1 MGGTRIWHSDECAC
15 EFWEY
20 LSTWG
25 TISPDY
31 RPCHLHDPRASADG
45 INRLLQVGM
54 EQIQQMNENLA
65 RQIEIQ
71 NKVIDK
77 IPYTIWENIM
87 EEVQREGDGKDP

>member
-1 MGGTRIWHSDECAC
+1 
-15 EFWEY
+15 
-20 LSTWG
+20 
-25 TISPDY
+25 
-31 RPCHLHDPRASADG
+31 
-45 INRLLQVGM
+45 M